1 MGFMSSFRQRIIVAF
16 RSSTALLVLV
26 CLQCSISISSLAI
39 ENRSL
44 VNSIDPNLAFAHVQK
59 LVSFGP
65 RPPGSPGIAQAQSY
79 ITDCLKK
86 LNLAVEHQDFLAST
100 PNGRVPM
107 KNIVAKRDGG
117 KAGLII
123 LASHYDTL
131 LMHNALFVGAND
143 GGSSAG
149 LLIELARV
157 VSQQKRAIPIW
168 FVFFDGEEAQRA
180 WTETD
185 SLYGSR
191 QFVEKLEK
199 EGEARK
205 VKAMILLDMI
215 GDRDLVL
222 EKDLSSTPW
231 LLDLVFK
238 SAQELGYA
246 KHLATSP
253 KEMMDDHTPFVRAG
267 IPAVDLIDY
276 SFGFANVSGGLYWH
290 TSNDTLDK
298 ISPNSLKVVGE
309 IVLRTLDKL
318 AAR

>member
-1 MGFMSSFRQRIIVAF
+1 MSSFRQRLSVAL
-16 RSSTALLVLV
+16 RRPTVLLILV
-26 CLQCSISISSLAI
+26 CFQCSISMSSLAI
-39 ENRSL
+39 QNRSL

-86 LNLAVEHQDFLAST
+86 LNLAVEHHDFLAST
-100 PNGRVPM
+100 PNGSVPM
-107 KNIVAKRDGG
+107 KNIVARRDGG
-117 KAGLII
+117 KGDLII

-131 LMHNALFVGAND
+131 LMPNALFVGAND
-143 GGSSAG
+143 GGSSTG

-238 SAQELGYA
+238 SAQELGYT

-253 KEMMDDHTPFVRAG
+253 KGMMDDHIPFVRAG

-276 SFGFANVSGGLYWH
+276 NFGFANLYWH
-290 TSNDTLDK
+290 SSNDTLDK